1 MADWLRPTSH
11 DFSLNRQIADMNLH
25 RAFTMAFEQDDK
37 SNMAILKNIK
47 NKPKAPD
54 VLGHLLNFDLE
65 LKNL

>member
-1 MADWLRPTSH
+1 
-11 DFSLNRQIADMNLH
+11 MNLH
-25 RAFTMAFEQDDK
+25 HAFTMEFEHDDK

>member
-1 MADWLRPTSH
+1 
-11 DFSLNRQIADMNLH
+11 MNLH
-25 RAFTMAFEQDDK
+25 HAFTMEFEHDDK

-54 VLGHLLNFDLE
+54 VLGHLLNSDLE